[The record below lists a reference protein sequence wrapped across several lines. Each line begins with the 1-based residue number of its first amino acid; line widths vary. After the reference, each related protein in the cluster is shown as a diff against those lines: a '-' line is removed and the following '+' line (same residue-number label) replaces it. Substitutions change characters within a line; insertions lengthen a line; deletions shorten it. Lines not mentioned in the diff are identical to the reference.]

1 MTTMIADSPRSA
13 TRLGVGLDADRRRSP
28 NADAWKT
35 AIGTKPIAARL
46 ALLPDTKPR
55 WSRIGISAIFQLGIL
70 IFCVLI
76 PLLYPD
82 QLKTALHFQNVEI
95 ASPLT
100 MVPVV
105 PPPPPPAKILRA
117 KTPPPPKPA
126 IVEPVKLDPKK
137 PHIFEIPKAVVP
149 KVQKVEALA
158 PEMQAHLEPAK
169 VDITNN
175 APKRPKDDVKLNNMD
190 AGSGA
195 AATVKAPVNKVQTGG
210 FGDPN
215 GMPARATR
223 NTQRM

>member
-70 IFCVLI
+70 ICCVLI

-82 QLKTALHFQNVEI
+82 QLKTALHIQNVEI

-100 MVPVV
+100 MVPVA
-105 PPPPPPAKILRA
+105 PPPPPSAKILKA

-126 IVEPVKLDPKK
+126 IVEPVKLDPK
-137 PHIFEIPKAVVP
+137 
-149 KVQKVEALA
+149 
-158 PEMQAHLEPAK
+158 
-169 VDITNN
+169 
-175 APKRPKDDVKLNNMD
+175 
-190 AGSGA
+190 
-195 AATVKAPVNKVQTGG
+195 
-210 FGDPN
+210 
-215 GMPARATR
+215 
-223 NTQRM
+223 